1 MTKRLL
7 LVVSTLAAG
16 SALQAQPATTRLEAV
31 SAPGV
36 IDKTSQTEDVQFR
49 NEGYERMTVPVL
61 LSGTGPYRFLVDT
74 GADRTAI
81 SRELASHLKLEG
93 GEEAELHSVT
103 GTSMV
108 ATAIVPSLQLT
119 RKPVRIVGAP
129 LLDSANMGADG
140 ILGVDSL
147 RSQRVM
153 FDFAAQT
160 MSIVPSAAPDFDA
173 EHGTIVVL
181 ANRRNGRLVVT
192 DAT

>member
-1 MTKRLL
+1 MFRPYPII
-7 LVVSTLAAG
+7 LAAALGAG
-16 SALQAQPATTRLEAV
+16 SPALAQTTTTELKAV
-31 SAPGV
+31 SGAEA
-36 IDKTSQTEDVQFR
+36 IDKTTITEDIRFKS
-49 NEGYERMTVPVL
+49 EGYERMTVPVL

-81 SRELASHLKLEG
+81 SRQLASHLKLEG

-140 ILGVDSL
+140 
-147 RSQRVM
+147 
-153 FDFAAQT
+153 
-160 MSIVPSAAPDFDA
+160 
-173 EHGTIVVL
+173 
-181 ANRRNGRLVVT
+181 
-192 DAT
+192 